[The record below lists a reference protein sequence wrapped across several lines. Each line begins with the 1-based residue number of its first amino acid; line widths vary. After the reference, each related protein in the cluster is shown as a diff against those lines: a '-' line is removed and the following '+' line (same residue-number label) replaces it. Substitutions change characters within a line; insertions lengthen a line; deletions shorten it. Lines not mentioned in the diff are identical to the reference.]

1 MVSTLGAW
9 RIPLFVGW
17 LVERS
22 IERLNNWTPMRR
34 LTPTWF
40 IVYRQVAARS
50 AATAAAAHNH
60 GKMWAFERVITVS
73 LIGLIPASFVMYHPS
88 LDYILALG
96 LCLHSHW
103 GLHGICCDYIRP
115 KLFGAPLAKLA
126 ELIVYLF
133 SILAFGSV
141 MYFNYTDVGLIH
153 AFRALWKL

>member
-1 MVSTLGAW
+1 
-9 RIPLFVGW
+9 
-17 LVERS
+17 
-22 IERLNNWTPMRR
+22 
-34 LTPTWF
+34 
-40 IVYRQVAARS
+40 
-50 AATAAAAHNH
+50 
-60 GKMWAFERVITVS
+60 MWAFERVITVS